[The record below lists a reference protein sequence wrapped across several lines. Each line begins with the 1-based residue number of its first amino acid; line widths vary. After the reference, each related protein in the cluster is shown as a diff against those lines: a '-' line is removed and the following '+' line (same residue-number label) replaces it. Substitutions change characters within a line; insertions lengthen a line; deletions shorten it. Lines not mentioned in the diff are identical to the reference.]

1 MGPWKPEANRG
12 RWILTWWKKQIDHL
26 FRIRHF
32 PWSCS
37 VLPWSPGRKE
47 GIRSLRSVSEAGG
60 WAQEEVALRGM
71 CPVATAL
78 QENDQGRPNAASWG
92 LAREVLSWWQGQ
104 QSSLNDHA
112 SPHILVPGS

>member
-1 MGPWKPEANRG
+1 MA
-12 RWILTWWKKQIDHL
+12 LSLVL
-26 FRIRHF
+26 FCPTLVPKRT
-32 PWSCS
+32 
-37 VLPWSPGRKE
+37 E
-47 GIRSLRSVSEAGG
+47 GIRSLELKPQGG
-60 WAQEEVALRGM
+60 RWALEEVALRGM

-78 QENDQGRPNAASWG
+78 QESDQERPNAASWG